1 MKKKIIAAML
11 AAALSLSMNG
21 ITAFAQTD
29 IDLSRQSGML
39 RITEGGTYIL
49 QGKLSGS
56 VYVDAGDNDVELIL
70 DGVDIDGKDS
80 PGIVAVNGKKLR
92 ITLPEGS
99 VNRVVDGN
107 HDSQYNAA
115 IYSMID
121 TVFRGNGSLYVTGNS
136 RNGINVNDASLII
149 NGGNYAVKAGTSGI
163 TGKDLVLN
171 NGHFSIQASEAVNP
185 MNEFINNGAVVEEV
199 SSSGFWS
206 MLGSFFGQNQSSG
219 NTQQVNSSANMQLP
233 QINNNQQSS
242 GQNMQMG
249 NQTMQPGNQ
258 TSVLESADSPTEVVT
273 GTMTNS
279 AALLEADYDNAT
291 YITVTDE
298 ESDVEIKSSGTY
310 VVTGSS
316 SDGNITVKKGTT
328 GVVLVLDDLDLTSTT
343 GATVSV
349 NKEAEVKIIIS
360 GNVTLTDNENPDDE
374 NSTDEAIADAFDGA
388 ALKAKAGS
396 QVYGTGDGTLTIN
409 GNAKNGIKG
418 GDDSSIIFDGV
429 TMNITAVND
438 GINSNYDVTLLSG
451 DYTIS
456 AQDDAIHADH
466 IVTVGNTDGTGPSIN
481 ITESNEGIEGTVVN
495 IYGGDIKV
503 NATDDAVNAANG
515 DGVYEGE
522 LDYSFNMM
530 GGNLTINS
538 QGDGIDSNGNI
549 NLLGGS
555 ATINSTYNGGEAG
568 IDYDGQ
574 LYISDD
580 FDLNNSSGVAGPDGM
595 DGNPGDMNGQP
606 GPGFPS
612 M

>member
-1 MKKKIIAAML
+1 
-11 AAALSLSMNG
+11 
-21 ITAFAQTD
+21 
-29 IDLSRQSGML
+29 
-39 RITEGGTYIL
+39 
-49 QGKLSGS
+49 
-56 VYVDAGDNDVELIL
+56 
-70 DGVDIDGKDS
+70 
-80 PGIVAVNGKKLR
+80 
-92 ITLPEGS
+92 
-99 VNRVVDGN
+99 
-107 HDSQYNAA
+107 
-115 IYSMID
+115 
-121 TVFRGNGSLYVTGNS
+121 
-136 RNGINVNDASLII
+136 
-149 NGGNYAVKAGTSGI
+149 
-163 TGKDLVLN
+163 
-171 NGHFSIQASEAVNP
+171 

-199 SSSGFWS
+199 SRTGNIVSALGNMNNALRQQEMNANYGVGNSNVQQNTGSGFLS
-206 MLGSFFGQNQSSG
+206 MLGSFFGQNQPSNNTP
-219 NTQQVNSSANMQLP
+219 NTQAYENIQQP
-233 QINNNQQSS
+233 QMNTDQQSS
-242 GQNMQMG
+242 DQNMPIENQTMEPGNQTTQPGNQTMQPG

-258 TSVLESADSPTEVVT
+258 TSILESADSPTEVVA

-279 AALLEADYDNAT
+279 AASLEADYDNAT
-291 YITVTDE
+291 YITVTDDD
-298 ESDVEIKSSGTY
+298 SNVEIKSSGTY

-316 SDGNITVKKGTT
+316 SDGNITVKKGTS

-360 GNVTLTDNENPDDE
+360 GTVTLTDNENPDDE

-396 QVYGTGDGTLTIN
+396 QVYVTGDGTLTIN

-429 TMNITAVND
+429 TMNITAAND
-438 GINSNYDVTLLSG
+438 GVNSNYDVTLLSG
-451 DYTIS
+451 NYTIS

-466 IVTVGNTDGTGPSIN
+466 ILTVGNTDGTGPAIN
-481 ITESNEGIEGTVVN
+481 ITESNEGLEGTVVN
-495 IYGGDIKV
+495 IYGGDV
-503 NATDDAVNAANG
+503 QVTSSDDAVNAANG

-555 ATINSTYNGGEAG
+555 ATINSTFNGGEAG

-580 FDLNNSSGVAGPDGM
+580 FDLNNNSSVAGPDGM
-595 DGNPGDMNGQP
+595 GGTPDDMNDQPGLPEQQFAPEPAMNDDNNQKMGGQQP
-606 GPGFPS
+606 GPDIPS
-612 M
+612 MR